1 MIKILKSS
9 VSWVVLLCI
18 MYVLACP
25 VYASEELL
33 EDASGR
39 FTPEAFTLICELVT
53 AEALNQSQEGQIA
66 LAAEIINRVESDR
79 FPDTAEEVIFQE
91 GQYYSGQPK
100 FRDDQGCWREV
111 TVSDVPEQVIEAVNM
126 AIEGE
131 DPTEG
136 AFFHLNPKYVS
147 KRMYKRFLDLYG
159 EPCAVI
165 EDHEFFGLPDQE
177 NWWSQK
183 SNTTKRKRGGQQL
196 QAPSLSFAC

>member
-1 MIKILKSS
+1 MIKILKNW
-9 VSWVVLLCI
+9 VSWVVLLFV

-33 EDASGR
+33 EDSSGR
-39 FTPEAFTLICELVT
+39 FTPEEFTLICELVT

-66 LAAEIINRVESDR
+66 LAAEIINRIESDR
-79 FPDTAEEVIFQE
+79 FPDTAEEVIFQK

-100 FRDDQGCWREV
+100 FRDSKGRWREV
-111 TVSDVPEQVIEAVNM
+111 TVSDVPEEVIEAVNM

-136 AFFHLNPKYVS
+136 AVFHLNPKYVS
-147 KRMYKRFLDLYG
+147 KRVYQRFLDLYG

-165 EDHEFFGLPDQE
+165 EDHEFF
-177 NWWSQK
+177 K
-183 SNTTKRKRGGQQL
+183 L
-196 QAPSLSFAC
+196 QD